1 MSYNRK
7 TSSGSYMQRRR
18 HPTVNSHLT
27 QAITPDVVLDLDDL
41 AKRAKEAGK
50 AGKWIPPVFDYC
62 PTCKQKQ
69 KEEEKQQQPPSP
81 DEEPPKTVDI
91 EEQGAEDSGPPQPQK
106 TPGQQQQQNQKEEK
120 EDTEETEDKEKD
132 DNQTD
137 TEDNEKE
144 ESEEEK
150 SEEESKEKETEST
163 DEESTEDESN
173 KGGLNKEGNEEETE
187 EEESPE
193 NQEKEAG
200 EEAEPKETKEN
211 ETEEEPSAGKD
222 EEAEEEE
229 KEETEEEEEKETEQ
243 KPKGSPGKD
252 KEETEEAES
261 EEGEEGQED
270 EESEEGEPGAEEP
283 EEPEESLE
291 EEPPPVTQ
299 EDVDAAKKGASN
311 VASEFDQA
319 NRVTPDLET
328 SDFEPVVAAA
338 DPQLYRDQ
346 KFISDMNTA
355 LKDWRSGFKT
365 TTGATGSKFKVKE
378 YIKSKGEE
386 PFVTRIQKNA
396 KGRKILVI
404 GDFSGS
410 VAPFEDDYKKAI
422 VSSMEVLDGIGSK
435 TAFFAFGGQTG
446 EEALVKIGSGSY
458 NNGRASFFKVKK
470 FEEPRWLQVH
480 SAKTSALINA
490 GSTPTAETYNR
501 LKSYIKRHRPDIT
514 LTLTDGGPDDRA
526 GTIAAISE
534 LKHHTKMV
542 AFGIG
547 NDLRSSERITE
558 LLKGFGYAKVFGVSS
573 VKDIPRKLVGMI
585 APT

>member
-7 TSSGSYMQRRR
+7 TSLGSYMQRRR
-18 HPTVNSHLT
+18 HPTVNTHLN
-27 QAITPDVVLDLDDL
+27 QAITAPDVVLDLDDL

-62 PTCKQKQ
+62 PACKQQQ
-69 KEEEKQQQPPSP
+69 KEEEKQQQQPPSP

-91 EEQGAEDSGPPQPQK
+91 EEQDAEESGPPQQQKGPQQ
-106 TPGQQQQQNQKEEK
+106 PQQQNQKEEK
-120 EDTEETEDKEKD
+120 KDTEDKEKED
-132 DNQTD
+132 DQTE

-144 ESEEEK
+144 ESEQSEEEK
-150 SEEESKEKETEST
+150 SEDESKEKENPST
-163 DEESTEDESN
+163 DEEPTEDESSED
-173 KGGLNKEGNEEETE
+173 GPNKEDTE
-187 EEESPE
+187 ESSE
-193 NQEKEAG
+193 NQEKTG
-200 EEAEPKETKEN
+200 
-211 ETEEEPSAGKD
+211 EEEPSAGKN

-229 KEETEEEEEKETEQ
+229 KEETKEEEEKETEQ
-243 KPKGSPGKD
+243 EPKGASGKD

-270 EESEEGEPGAEEP
+270 EESEP

-386 PFVTRIQKNA
+386 PFVTRIQQSA
-396 KGRKILVI
+396 KGRKVLVI

-410 VAPFEDDYKKAI
+410 VGPFEDDYKKAI

-435 TAFFAFGGQTG
+435 TAFFAFGGQMG
-446 EEALVKIGSGSY
+446 EEVLVKIGSGSY

-490 GSTPTAETYNR
+490 GSTPTAETYER
-501 LKSYIKRHRPDIT
+501 LKGYIKRHRPDVT
-514 LTLTDGGPDDRA
+514 LTLTDGGPDDRS

-547 NDLRSSERITE
+547 NDLRSAERITE
-558 LLKGFGYAKVFGVSS
+558 LLKDFGYNKVFGVSS
-573 VKDIPRKLVGMI
+573 VNDIPRKLVGMI